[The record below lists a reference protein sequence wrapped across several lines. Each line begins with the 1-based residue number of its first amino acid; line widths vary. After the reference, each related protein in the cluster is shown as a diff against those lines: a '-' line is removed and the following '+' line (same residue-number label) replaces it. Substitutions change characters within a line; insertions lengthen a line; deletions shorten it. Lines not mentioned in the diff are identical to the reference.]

1 MIIKN
6 TIEQLNTRPL
16 QTLIERCI
24 SVSPDLPIIF
34 FAGSGVSIPSCLPS
48 AYAMIDTT
56 IKTIAPQPISGQQD
70 KLIYEQKK
78 LSEILPE
85 IYYDVIRD
93 LVGDNAIK
101 AWEVLEFWKDNI
113 ELKKFHLGPNIAHYL
128 IVFLASKGKSPVIT
142 TNFDTLFEE
151 AALRLGITPEVSTP
165 LSKTYKISPKNNTV
179 AIWKVH
185 GSVDNLESIRTT
197 LQTITMTD
205 TIKLGEIQK
214 QFERQGADVCFV
226 GYSGRDIDLF
236 PFILSWKTGSTYF
249 WLDPY
254 FKEWHRIYTDPQK
267 FTAILGDSDEWA
279 KPIISQLDV
288 MQLKKALID
297 DEKNKAEREKAKNE
311 YNEIIKSHIIN
322 VFENF
327 LREDFETTDLIH
339 AFSLRAIGLSKNAK
353 VYIDRFIKNKQGLQ
367 DKRSL
372 DLLARAYLLKAST
385 MHETSKYIDSEENAK
400 FAKEIATR
408 NQNTYLI
415 DESIIAADEA
425 LRMQHLPKLNY
436 NDKSLI
442 FRLNTW
448 SVFLQLLW
456 HSVYFFRKANHFTKK
471 QSAIEKRKS
480 FIYIEHLI
488 RFFGSLQ
495 GLLLVILPL
504 KFARLILGNIWAT
517 IQEQSLR
524 VGFAN
529 GVGFSRRY
537 AERLGIQSPVSSM
550 LSSTPIFDF
559 LEEETGKIIAL
570 MDTGNNILKEVQN
583 IKDDKR
589 KNIMHQEAVEK
600 FDIGYQKAFEME
612 NYSLCLKIL
621 ITRRKVDINFRP
633 KFEDVSFIFQN
644 IQGEGYRKV
653 ESEII
658 KWLCN

>member
-1 MIIKN
+1 MTKN
-6 TIEQLNTRPL
+6 TVEQLNTSPI
-16 QTLIERCI
+16 QTLIERCVSI
-24 SVSPDLPIIF
+24 SPNMPMIF

-48 AYAMIDTT
+48 AYTMIDTT
-56 IKTIAPQPISGQQD
+56 IKTIAPQPISEQKG
-70 KLIYEQKK
+70 KLIDEQKK

-93 LVGDNAIK
+93 LVGDSAIK

-113 ELKKFHLGPNIAHYL
+113 ELKKFYLGPNIAHYL

-165 LSKTYKISPKNNTV
+165 LSKTYKISPNDNTV

-185 GSVDNLESIRTT
+185 GSVDNLDSIRTT

-205 TIKLGEIQK
+205 ANKLGEIQK
-214 QFERQGADVCFV
+214 QFERQGADVCFI

-236 PFILSWKTGSTYF
+236 PFILSWETGSTYY

-254 FKEWHRIYTDPQK
+254 FKEWHRIYTDPKK
-267 FTAILGDSDEWA
+267 FTAILGDSGEWA
-279 KPIISQLDV
+279 KSVIYQLDI
-288 MQLKKALID
+288 MQLKNILTD
-297 DEKNKAEREKAKNE
+297 DEKYKTEREKAKNE
-311 YNEIIKSHIIN
+311 YNKIINSHIIS
-322 VFENF
+322 VFEDF
-327 LREDFETTDLIH
+327 LKKDFETTDLIH
-339 AFSLRAIGLSKNAK
+339 AFSLRSIGLSKNAK
-353 VYIDRFIKNKQGLQ
+353 VYIDRFIKCKQGLH

-400 FAKEIATR
+400 FAKEVAAK
-408 NQNTYLI
+408 NQNAYLI
-415 DESIIAADEA
+415 DESVIAADEA
-425 LRMQHLPKLNY
+425 LRMQNLPKLNY

-442 FRLNTW
+442 FRLKTW
-448 SVFLQLLW
+448 NVFLRLLW
-456 HSVYFFRKANHFTKK
+456 HSIYFLRKANSFTKK
-471 QSAIEKRKS
+471 QSSIEKRKS

-504 KFARLILGNIWAT
+504 NFARLILGNVWAT

-570 MDTGNNILKEVQN
+570 MDTGNNILKEIQN
-583 IKDDKR
+583 INDDARKD
-589 KNIMHQEAVEK
+589 IMRQEAIAK
-600 FDIGYQKAFEME
+600 FNTGYQKAFEME

-621 ITRRKVDINFRP
+621 ITRRKVDVNFRP
-633 KFEDVSFIFQN
+633 NFDEVNFIFKN